1 LIAGAAGP
9 LPLSKI
15 TTKMAWRGSLIRR
28 RRPWPGFN
36 ADAALHQMSVQRLRA
51 AIAREKETLM
61 KLYHLLLLF
70 CALGSANVAHGVP
83 LSGQSIGAYGDS
95 MTMQYS
101 LWVPLAT
108 ANGYPLFSNGTQFNW
123 VDQLVKSGYN
133 FGPVAPFPVPIFNG
147 STYNTYD
154 AGIVGAKSGDVDGTE
169 VGFLQP
175 SIPAGG
181 LHVIVDIIGAN
192 DFNSTVTTT
201 IYNDAASKSYNP
213 QTDPTTV
220 AYLQGVYNNIAAGI
234 ADTLAEYPNQKMI
247 LATIPDPTLTPSEK
261 ASYPIASQHAAITE
275 AIQSLNAQIISL
287 AASYHFPVVDMFG
300 LGNLA
305 SSLTSLGGVTM
316 INAGGTS
323 GNDLYLSDG
332 FHPGTVMQGIIA
344 NTVLQADHVAYGD
357 SVTPISEQ
365 QSATWAGLTP
375 NKSTTFFNVNPY
387 VIYTAPEP
395 STLVLAGFAAIGF
408 VAAACAKRRRSAG
421 R

>member
-1 LIAGAAGP
+1 MPPAV
-9 LPLSKI
+9 
-15 TTKMAWRGSLIRR
+15 
-28 RRPWPGFN
+28 
-36 ADAALHQMSVQRLRA
+36 AL
-51 AIAREKETLM
+51 
-61 KLYHLLLLF
+61 
-70 CALGSANVAHGVP
+70 CALGSADMARGAP

-133 FGPVAPFPVPIFNG
+133 FGPIVPFPVSIFNG
-147 STYNTYD
+147 GTYSSYD
-154 AGIVGAKSGDVDGTE
+154 AGVVGAKSGDVVNTE
-169 VGFLQP
+169 VGLLQP
-175 SIPAGG
+175 NIPPSG

-192 DFNSTVTTT
+192 DFNSTVTST

-213 QTDPTTV
+213 LTDPTTV
-220 AYLQGVYNNIAAGI
+220 AYIQGVYDNIAAGV
-234 ADTLAEYPNQKMI
+234 AATLAEYPNQKMI
-247 LATIPDPTLTPSEK
+247 LATVPDPTLTPSEK
-261 ASYPIASQHAAITE
+261 ASYPIAAQHAAVTA

-300 LGNLA
+300 LGNLTP
-305 SSLTSLGGVTM
+305 SLTSLGGVTM
-316 INAGGTS
+316 LNAGGTS

-344 NTVLQADHVAYGD
+344 NAVLQADHVAYGD

-387 VIYTAPEP
+387 VIYTAPES
-395 STLVLAGFAAIGF
+395 STLILAALGGLALL
-408 VAAACAKRRRSAG
+408 ACRRRQP
-421 R
+421 